1 MKRFLVILT
10 VVALILAS
18 FPGLVRANETSLKDI
33 SLILKVGEKS
43 YMLNGFEKTSDAGPI
58 IKNSRAFVP
67 IRLVAEEFG
76 AKVGWDNATRTVTI
90 QANSTTIKLVI
101 GSTAAYVGNKKYTLD
116 YPIFIAPPGRTMVP
130 IRFVSESLGLL
141 VFWDAAG
148 RQIYISSPTHVK
160 SPGVTDSEITIGTF
174 QALSGPVA
182 PIGIAVSHGMQ
193 AYFNMINEQGG
204 IYGRKINLIIRD
216 DQFNPAKTVLETKR
230 LVEQDHV
237 FAIVGGLG
245 TPGCLAVT
253 DYLENKGVPF
263 IYQGSGSSKFAF
275 PPKKY
280 IFSVQP
286 NYLNEGQIMVKYALN
301 DLKAKNIAVIYEDDD
316 IGNEGL
322 EGVKKGI
329 DKFGGKLVT
338 SIGFPLTETDFTS
351 YILKLQQAKP
361 DVVIVY
367 ALLRPATA
375 ILKTARNLGLDTKF
389 MTTYPNADPVFILLS
404 GGAAENV
411 YVAAWVDIT
420 NTKDPGVVKF
430 FTAMQKYYPK
440 EKGVAYAAAGWIA
453 AEVFTEALRRAGA
466 PPTRERLVWALE
478 TFKHW
483 NGDLAKDITYGKTER
498 AGKYSMYFLQVKNG
512 KFVKASS
519 WINIYEDK
527 P

>member
-1 MKRFLVILT
+1 MKKIIIVATIF
-10 VVALILAS
+10 ALIFAVL
-18 FPGLVRANETSLKDI
+18 PGIATARSTELKDI
-33 SLILKVGEKS
+33 SLILRIGEKS
-43 YMLNGFEKTSDAGPI
+43 YMLNGIEKQADVGPI

-76 AKVGWDNATRTVTI
+76 AKVGWDGKTRTVTI
-90 QANSTTIKLVI
+90 QADSKVIKLTI
-101 GSTAAYVGNKKYTLD
+101 GSNTAYVGNRKYKLD
-116 YPIFIAPPGRTMVP
+116 YPPFIIPPGRTMVP

-141 VFWDAAG
+141 VFWDGAG
-148 RQIYISSPTHVK
+148 HQIYISSPTHEK
-160 SPGVTDSEITIGTF
+160 SPGVTDKEITIGTF

-182 PIGIAVSHGMQ
+182 PIGIAMTHGMQ

-204 IYGRKINLIIRD
+204 IYGRKIKLIVRD

-230 LVEQDHV
+230 LVEQDKV

-245 TPGCLAVT
+245 TPGCLAVM
-253 DYLENKGVPF
+253 DYLEKNKVPF
-263 IYQGSGSSKFAF
+263 VYQGSGSSKFAF

-286 NYLNEGQIMVKYALN
+286 NYLNEGQIMVKYAT
-301 DLKAKNIAVIYEDDD
+301 DTLKAQRIAVIYEDDD

-329 DKFGGKLVT
+329 DRFGGKLVA
-338 SIGFPLTETDFTS
+338 SIGFPPTETDFTS
-351 YILKLQQAKP
+351 YVLKLQQAKP
-361 DVVIVY
+361 DIVIIY
-367 ALLRPATA
+367 ALLKPATS
-375 ILKTARNLGLDTKF
+375 ILKTAQSLGFKTKF
-389 MTTYPNADPVFILLS
+389 MTTYPNADPIFILLA
-404 GGAAENV
+404 GGAAEGT

-420 NTKDPGVVKF
+420 NIKDPGVLRF
-430 FTAMQKYYPK
+430 FTEMKKYYPK
-440 EKGVAYAAAGWIA
+440 EKGIAYAAAGWIA

-466 PPTRERLVWALE
+466 PPTRERLIWALE

-483 NGDLAKDITYGKTER
+483 SGDLAKDITYGKNER

-512 KFVKASS
+512 KFEKVSP
-519 WINIYEDK
+519 WIDIYEEK

>member
-1 MKRFLVILT
+1 MKKFLVVLT
-10 VVALILAS
+10 IVALLSVTFSGVA
-18 FPGLVRANETSLKDI
+18 RATETGLKDI
-33 SLILKVGEKS
+33 SLILRIGEKT
-43 YMLNGFEKTSDAGPI
+43 YMLNGVEKQADVGPI

-76 AKVGWDNATRTVTI
+76 AKVSWDNATRTVTI
-90 QANSTTIKLVI
+90 QADSTTIKLAI
-101 GSTAAYVGNKKYTLD
+101 GSVVAYVGNKKCTLD
-116 YPIFIAPPGRTMVP
+116 YPPFIIPPGRTMVP

-148 RQIYISSPTHVK
+148 RQIYISSRTHVK
-160 SPGVTDSEITIGTF
+160 SPGVTDREITIGTF
-174 QALSGPVA
+174 QALSGSVA
-182 PIGIAVSHGMQ
+182 PIGIAMSHGMQ
-193 AYFNMINEQGG
+193 AYFNVINEQGG

-216 DQFNPAKTVLETKR
+216 DQFDPAKTVLVTKR

-245 TPGCLAVT
+245 TPGCLAVMN
-253 DYLENKGVPF
+253 YLENKGVPF
-263 IYQGSGSSKFAF
+263 VYQGSGSSKFAF

-286 NYLNEGQIMVKYALN
+286 NYLNEGQIMVKFAVD
-301 DLKAKNIAVIYEDDD
+301 DLKAEKIAVIYQDDD

-329 DKFGGKLVT
+329 DRFGGKLVT
-338 SIGFPLTETDFTS
+338 SVGFPLTETDFTS

-361 DVVIVY
+361 DVVIIY
-367 ALLRPATA
+367 ALLKPATA
-375 ILKTARNLGLDTKF
+375 ILKTAKSLGLDTKF
-389 MTTYPNADPVFILLS
+389 ITTYPNADPLFILLS

-411 YVAAWVDIT
+411 YTASWADIT
-420 NTKDPGVVKF
+420 NAKDPGVARF
-430 FTAMQKYYPK
+430 FAAMHKYYPK
-440 EKGVAYAAAGWIA
+440 EKGIAYAVAGWIA

-466 PPTRERLVWALE
+466 PPTRERLIWALE

-483 NGDLAKDITYGKTER
+483 NGDLAKDITYGKNER

-512 KFVKASS
+512 QFEKASP
-519 WINIYEDK
+519 WIDIYKEN

>member
-1 MKRFLVILT
+1 MKRFLVVLT
-10 VVALILAS
+10 VVALFLAS
-18 FPGLVRANETSLKDI
+18 FSGVMRAGETDLKDI
-33 SLILKVGEKS
+33 SLILRIDEKP
-43 YMLNGFEKTSDAGPI
+43 YMLNGVEKLSDAGPI

-76 AKVGWDNATRTVTI
+76 AEVGWDNATRTVTI
-90 QANSTTIKLVI
+90 QANTTTIRLVI
-101 GSTAAYVGNKKYTLD
+101 GSATAYVGNKEYTLD
-116 YPIFIAPPGRTMVP
+116 YPPFIVPPGRTMVP

-141 VFWDAAG
+141 VFWDGAG
-148 RQIYISSPTHVK
+148 RQIYISSPSHVK
-160 SPGVTDSEITIGTF
+160 SPGVTNREITIGTF

-182 PIGIAVSHGMQ
+182 PIGIAMSRGMQ

-204 IYGRKINLIIRD
+204 IYGRKINLIVRD

-230 LVEQDHV
+230 LVEQDDV

-245 TPGCLAVT
+245 TPGCLAVM
-253 DYLENKGVPF
+253 DYLEGNDVPF
-263 IYQGSGSSKFAF
+263 VYQGSGSSKFAF
-275 PPKKY
+275 PPKEN

-286 NYLNEGQIMVKYALN
+286 NYLNEGQIMVKYALD
-301 DLKAKNIAVIYEDDD
+301 DLNAKKIAVIYEDDD

-322 EGVKKGI
+322 EGVKNGI
-329 DKFGGKLVT
+329 DKFGGELVT

-361 DVVIVY
+361 DVVLVY

-375 ILKTARNLGLDTKF
+375 ILKAAQSLGLDTKF
-389 MTTYPNADPVFILLS
+389 ITTYPNADPIFILLS
-404 GGAAENV
+404 GDAAENA

-420 NTKDPGVVKF
+420 DVDDPGVVNF
-430 FTAMQKYYPK
+430 VTAMQKYYPK

-453 AEVFTEALRRAGA
+453 AEVFTEALRRAGG
-466 PPTRERLVWALE
+466 PPTRERLIWALE

-483 NGDLAKDITYGKTER
+483 NGDLAKDITYGETDR

-512 KFVKASS
+512 QFEKASS
-519 WINIYEDK
+519 WIDVYEEK